1 MVMSLTP
8 KSLDHGRAPCIASV
22 GLNSS
27 CVNCLVLEAIAFWKV
42 LLSVPLGASGD
53 EKSPSIT
60 VAGDPVG
67 TMPADTRLFEVLF
80 EGATPCLL
88 WPPPLSTAVFGHPV
102 HCCMCGSFLRQS
114 EDVASHFQSPFLTM
128 SWSRSVHVLLVTSSF
143 VTRGHNEYITYI
155 HNNNIYHQCTSVRY
169 NNFRCL
175 NGYTLHL

>member
-8 KSLDHGRAPCIASV
+8 TSLGHGRAPCIASV

-27 CVNCLVLEAIAFWKV
+27 CVNCLILECPP
-42 LLSVPLGASGD
+42 VPLGASGD
-53 EKSPSIT
+53 EKPPSIT
-60 VAGDPVG
+60 VGGDPVG
-67 TMPADTRLFEVLF
+67 TMPADTRLFQVFF

-88 WPPPLSTAVFGHPV
+88 RPPPLSTAVFGHPV
-102 HCCMCGSFLRQS
+102 HCCMCGSFLLQS

-128 SWSRSVHVLLVTSSF
+128 SWSRPVPVLLVTSSF

-175 NGYTLHL
+175 NGYNLHL